1 MRTAYLSHSGICW
14 NHSKTKSWN
23 PHLLTCLVLDTG
35 CRLGPYLETSATT
48 PAHGI
53 SIQCGFLRTWYQI
66 QGRVSLDRKPDKQC
80 HFLQFSIKSHATA
93 CPLRSIFHSTHVGS
107 PNFQRNGSGFHFWV
121 TDCQSSGRSHQNRN
135 AAVAILGK
143 YNMLQSPSFVII
155 ICILP
160 TCKMHFH
167 EFFVL
172 FF

>member
-1 MRTAYLSHSGICW
+1 MVS
-14 NHSKTKSWN
+14 
-23 PHLLTCLVLDTG
+23 
-35 CRLGPYLETSATT
+35 
-48 PAHGI
+48 
-53 SIQCGFLRTWYQI
+53 LRTWYQI

-93 CPLRSIFHSTHVGS
+93 CPLHSIFHSTHVGS

-121 TDCQSSGRSHQNRN
+121 TDFQSSGRSHQTRN

-143 YNMLQSPSFVII
+143 YNMLQSPPFVII

-172 FF
+172 FFWCFWYSSAFFKLVGFLFLFKSHVSLYDLEIMLPTSYRVTIFMIFL